1 MRGEPMEL
9 TEELKTLFIETAKSL
24 KGSDR
29 RVFMA
34 RVVNMLGSGGQRR
47 AAAELGRD
55 RDTIRKGNH
64 ELASGLRCYD
74 HFSGRGRQRAEELL
88 PDLLADIKAIVDEQS
103 QTDPSFKTTR
113 LYTRISAAEVRRQLI
128 EQKGYRADDL
138 PTEETIRTKLN
149 DLGYYPGRVQ
159 KSQPLKKIPE
169 TEAIFEQL
177 HQVNR
182 AADADETV
190 LRLSLDAKA
199 AVLIGLF
206 SRNGRTRVTVKGL
219 DHDFDP
225 KHKVIPFGI
234 FLPQHN
240 ELYLYFTQSRLTSD
254 FIVDCLVDF
263 WVRVQDRFPQVKTL
277 LLNQDNGPQNHSRR
291 TQFVNRLVD
300 FADEFQMTLELAYY
314 PPYHSKYNP
323 IERVWAVLEKHWNGS
338 LLDSL
343 TTVLNFAQTMTWH
356 GRQPG
361 VKLVK
366 KTYPTGVRLTQKA
379 MAELEKRL
387 DRLPG
392 LEKWF
397 VTIAPALP

>member
-1 MRGEPMEL
+1 MEL

-24 KGSDR
+24 KGGER
-29 RVFMA
+29 RVFMG
-34 RVVNMLGSGGQRR
+34 RVVKMLGKGGQRR
-47 AAAELGRD
+47 AEAQLGWD
-55 RDTIRKGNH
+55 RDTIRKGTH
-64 ELASGLRCYD
+64 ELESGFRCYD
-74 HFSGRGRQRAEELL
+74 NYSGRGRKRAEERW
-88 PDLLADIKAIVDEQS
+88 PDLLDDIKAIVDEQS

-113 LYTRISAAEVRRQLI
+113 LYTRISAAAVRQQLM
-128 EQKGYRADDL
+128 EQKGYRAAEL
-138 PTEETIRTKLN
+138 PTTETIRGKLN
-149 DLGYYPGRVQ
+149 ELGYYPGRVQ

-169 TEAIFEQL
+169 TDAIFTQL

-182 AADADETV
+182 AADEDETV

-199 AVLIGLF
+199 AVLLGLF
-206 SRNGRTRVTVKGL
+206 SRGGQTRVTVKAL

-234 FLPQHN
+234 FLPQYH

-263 WVRVQDRFPQVKTL
+263 WLSVQDRFPQVKTL
-277 LLNQDNGPQNHSRR
+277 LLNQDNGPENHSRR
-291 TQFVNRLVD
+291 TQFVKRLVD
-300 FADEFQMTLELAYY
+300 FADEFQMNLTLAYY

-338 LLDSL
+338 LLDTL
-343 TTVLNFAQTMTWH
+343 TTVLKFAQSMTWH
-356 GRQPG
+356 GRHPV
-361 VKLVK
+361 VKFVQ
-366 KTYPTGVRLTQKA
+366 KTYRTGVRLTQKT
-379 MAELEKRL
+379 MTELEKRL
-387 DRLPG
+387 ERLPG

>member
-1 MRGEPMEL
+1 MEL

-24 KGSDR
+24 KGSER

-34 RVVNMLGSGGQRR
+34 RVVKLLGSGGQRG
-47 AAAELGRD
+47 AAAELGWD
-55 RDTIRKGNH
+55 RDTLRKGRH
-64 ELASGLRCYD
+64 ELDSGFRCYD
-74 HFSGRGRQRAEELL
+74 HFSGRGRHRAEERW
-88 PDLLADIKAIVDEQS
+88 PNLLADSKAIVDEQS

-128 EQKGYRADDL
+128 EQKGYQATEL
-138 PTEETIRTKLN
+138 PTAETIRSKLN
-149 DLGYYPGRVQ
+149 DLGSYPDRVQ

-169 TEAIFEQL
+169 TDAIFEPL
-177 HQVNR
+177 HHVNR
-182 AADADETV
+182 AADADETG

-199 AVLIGLF
+199 VVLLGLF
-206 SRNGRTRVTVKGL
+206 SRNGRTRVTVKAL

-225 KHKVIPFGI
+225 KHKVSPFGI
-234 FLPQHN
+234 FLPQSN
-240 ELYLYFTQSRLTSD
+240 ELDLYFTQSRVTSD

-263 WVRVQDRFPQVKTL
+263 WVSVQDRFPSVKTL
-277 LLNQDNGPQNHSRR
+277 LLNQDNGPENQSRR

-300 FADEFQMTLELAYY
+300 FADEFQMNLELAYY

-338 LLDSL
+338 LLDPL

-366 KTYPTGVRLTQKA
+366 KTYQTGVRLTQKA

-387 DRLPG
+387 ERLPG

-397 VTIAPALP
+397 VTISPASP